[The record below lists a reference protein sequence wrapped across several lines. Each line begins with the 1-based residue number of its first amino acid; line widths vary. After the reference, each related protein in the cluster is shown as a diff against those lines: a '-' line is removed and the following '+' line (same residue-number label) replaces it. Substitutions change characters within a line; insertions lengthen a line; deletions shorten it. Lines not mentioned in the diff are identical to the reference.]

1 MSLFTSLAR
10 YLPSAPGSNRRRL
23 EELAEEIRQVRQ
35 DTRRAQDK
43 IADAIVPLARVSEHF
58 PLLRR
63 ELDEFVQG
71 LSVTLRQAS
80 DRIREVDDRLDELME
95 QTRTQSDALGMLQTN
110 LMPNRAGHDGTA
122 GDTASGEGDAQALPA
137 TRRDSVALQ
146 EQVESLRAAVDRLSV
161 ATTRTET
168 LVEELLDRPQEKR
181 DLATWYLAM
190 LAFGFAAL
198 GIALATM
205 AYLR

>member
-1 MSLFTSLAR
+1 
-10 YLPSAPGSNRRRL
+10 
-23 EELAEEIRQVRQ
+23 
-35 DTRRAQDK
+35 
-43 IADAIVPLARVSEHF
+43 VSEHF

-95 QTRTQSDALGMLQTN
+95 QTRMQSDALGMLQTN
-110 LMPNRAGHDGTA
+110 LVPTVPPGVADA
-122 GDTASGEGDAQALPA
+122 ESAEASAQALPA
-137 TRRDSVALQ
+137 TRRDSAALQ

-161 ATTRTET
+161 AATRTET

-181 DLATWYLAM
+181 DLATWYLAL

>member
-1 MSLFTSLAR
+1 MSILSSIRR
-10 YLPSAPGSNRRRL
+10 YLPSPPGSNRRRF
-23 EELAEEIRQVRQ
+23 EELAEELRQVRQ
-35 DTRRAQDK
+35 ETRKAQDK

-80 DRIREVDDRLDELME
+80 DRIREVDERLDELME

-110 LMPNRAGHDGTA
+110 LTDTTA
-122 GDTASGEGDAQALPA
+122 GSLTA
-137 TRRDSVALQ
+137 TRRETATAT
-146 EQVESLRAAVDRLSV
+146 EQFESLRAAVDRLSV

-168 LVEELLDRPQEKR
+168 LLEELLDRPQEKR
-181 DLATWYLAM
+181 DLTTWYLAL

>member
-1 MSLFTSLAR
+1 MSILSSIRR
-10 YLPSAPGSNRRRL
+10 YLPSPPGSNRRRF
-23 EELAEEIRQVRQ
+23 EELAEELRQVRQ
-35 DTRRAQDK
+35 ETRKAQDR

-63 ELDEFVQG
+63 ELDDFVQG

-80 DRIREVDDRLDELME
+80 DRIREVDERLDELME

-110 LMPNRAGHDGTA
+110 LMQPEGENLPVGVAANRREGASTA
-122 GDTASGEGDAQALPA
+122 
-137 TRRDSVALQ
+137 
-146 EQVESLRAAVDRLSV
+146 EQFESLRSAVDRLAV

-168 LVEELLDRPQEKR
+168 LLEEMLDRPQEKR
-181 DLATWYLAM
+181 DLTTWYLAL
-190 LAFGFAAL
+190 LAFGFASL

>member
-35 DTRRAQDK
+35 DTRRAQEK

-95 QTRTQSDALGMLQTN
+95 QTRMQSDALGMLQTN
-110 LMPNRAGHDGTA
+110 LVPTVPPGAADA
-122 GDTASGEGDAQALPA
+122 ESAEASAQALPA
-137 TRRDSVALQ
+137 TRRDSAALQ

-161 ATTRTET
+161 AATRTET

-181 DLATWYLAM
+181 DLATWYLAL

>member
-110 LMPNRAGHDGTA
+110 LMPHRSGRDGATA
-122 GDTASGEGDAQALPA
+122 EDGSAEDAQALPA